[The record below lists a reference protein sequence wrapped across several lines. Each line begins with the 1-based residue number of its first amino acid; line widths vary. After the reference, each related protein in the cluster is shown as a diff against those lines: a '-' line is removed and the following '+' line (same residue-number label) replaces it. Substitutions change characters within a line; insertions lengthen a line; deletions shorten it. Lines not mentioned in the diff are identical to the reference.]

1 LQVIILSMNEVS
13 YSLAFL
19 AGLVSFISPCV
30 LPLIPSYVSYITG
43 VSFED
48 LTAMKNKRKIRLL
61 TLAHSLF
68 FVTGFS
74 LVFISLGAS
83 SSAVGSLL
91 YNYQDTIRIT
101 GGVVIIIFGLFI
113 SGILNINFLSREKK
127 FQFGNKPAG
136 YFGTSFVGMAFA
148 AGWTPCIGP
157 ILGSI
162 LMYAGAQGSVS
173 YGVKLLSLYSLG
185 LAIPF
190 VLSAL
195 GINMFL
201 GYSKRLL
208 KYMKVIKIISGLL
221 LIAFGILLLAN
232 KVSELSNLFPDFGID
247 L

>member
-1 LQVIILSMNEVS
+1 MNDIS
-13 YSLAFL
+13 YSLAFA

-43 VSFED
+43 ISFKD
-48 LTAMKNKRKIRLL
+48 LTSSVNRKQIRAI
-61 TLAHSLF
+61 TLIHSLL

-83 SSAVGSLL
+83 SSAIGGLF
-91 YNYQDTIRIT
+91 YNYQDSIRIV
-101 GGVVIIIFGLFI
+101 GGIVIIIFGLFVADVLKI
-113 SGILNINFLSREKK
+113 GFLSRERKLHIAD
-127 FQFGNKPAG
+127 KPSG
-136 YFGTSFVGMAFA
+136 YFGTSFIGMAFA

-162 LMYAGAQGSVS
+162 LMYAGAKGSVT
-173 YGVKLLSLYSLG
+173 YGVKLLGVYSLG

-195 GINMFL
+195 GINLFL
-201 GYSKRLL
+201 SYSRRLL
-208 KYMKVIKIISGLL
+208 KYMRIIKIISGLL
-221 LIAFGILLLAN
+221 LITFGILLLTDR
-232 KVSELSNLFPDFGID
+232 VSQLTALFPDFGIS

>member
-1 LQVIILSMNEVS
+1 MNDIS
-13 YSLAFL
+13 YSLAFA

-43 VSFED
+43 ISFED
-48 LTAMKNKRKIRLL
+48 LTSSVNRKQIRAI
-61 TLAHSLF
+61 TLIHSLL

-83 SSAVGSLL
+83 SSAIGGIF
-91 YNYQDTIRIT
+91 YNYQDSIRVV
-101 GGVVIIIFGLFI
+101 GGIVIIIFGLFVADVLKI
-113 SGILNINFLSREKK
+113 GFLSREKK
-127 FQFGNKPAG
+127 LHIANKPAG
-136 YFGTSFVGMAFA
+136 YLGTSFIGMAFA

-162 LMYAGAQGSVS
+162 LMYAGAKGSVA
-173 YGVKLLSLYSLG
+173 YGVKLLSVYSLG

-195 GINMFL
+195 GLNLFL
-201 GYSKRLL
+201 SYSRRLL
-208 KYMKVIKIISGLL
+208 KYMRIIKIISGLL
-221 LIAFGILLLAN
+221 LIIFGLLLLTD
-232 KVSELSNLFPDFGID
+232 KVSQLASLFPDFGID